1 VSIPRRHLRVGII
14 ALGRGGAAIVA
25 MLCATTGCGSGSGP
39 SRYGVSGTVT
49 CGGQP
54 VPAGEIAFEPDT
66 SQGNSGPGAVTRIEA
81 GRFRTESGQGVVGG
95 AMIVRIIGFDGVAH
109 GESLEGRPLFLPRTL
124 SRTLPREISVQ
135 DFDIPVAGS
144 SQR

>member
-1 VSIPRRHLRVGII
+1 MPWPRPAAVGLLH
-14 ALGRGGAAIVA
+14 AGMAGVMLLG
-25 MLCATTGCGSGSGP
+25 ATTGCGSGSGP

-66 SQGNSGPGAVTRIEA
+66 SLGNSGPGAVTRIEA
-81 GRFRTESGQGVVGG
+81 GRFRTDPGQGVVGG

-109 GESLEGRPLFLPRTL
+109 GESLEGRPLFPPHTL
-124 SRTLPREISVQ
+124 SRTLPRETSVQ
-135 DFDIPVAGS
+135 DFDIPATGS
-144 SQR
+144 PPR